1 MLKRLALVVTLLF
14 VLALSASAVDRKYIT
29 DSSLSD
35 LPFSNGVLVGDTLYI
50 GGHLGLDPKT
60 GKAISDPEQEA
71 KAVLDAIK
79 KTVESAGMTMDD
91 IVSIQV
97 HCPDLS
103 LYDTFNKV
111 YKTYF
116 KDHYP
121 ARAFLG
127 SGKLLREAHFEV
139 LGIAVKKSK

>member
-1 MLKRLALVVTLLF
+1 MLNRLAVVILLF
-14 VLALSASAVDRKYIT
+14 VLTLSASAADRKYIVDDT
-29 DSSLSD
+29 LST
-35 LPFSNGVLVGDTLYI
+35 LPFSNGVLVGNTLYI

-60 GKAISDPEQEA
+60 GKAVADPEQEA
-71 KAVLDAIK
+71 KLVMDAIK

-103 LYDTFNKV
+103 LYDAFNKV

-127 SGKLLREAHFEV
+127 SGKLLRDAHFEV
-139 LGIAVKKSK
+139 LGIAVKRSK